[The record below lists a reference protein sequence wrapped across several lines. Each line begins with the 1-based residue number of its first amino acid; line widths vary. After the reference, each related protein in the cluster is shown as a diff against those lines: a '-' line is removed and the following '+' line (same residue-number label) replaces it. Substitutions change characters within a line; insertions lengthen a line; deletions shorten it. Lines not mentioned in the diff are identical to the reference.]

1 VVNDDTSGDLSL
13 ADEIEHA
20 RNKFEDLYAGGEFAP
35 SVAGQLRNIGDV
47 SKALQ
52 VVHKEQLD
60 ARAELDK
67 EFADLASEISVA
79 QDIPTEQDEDDEPK
93 DGEEENDDADDE
105 GEEEEEKTGEV
116 ETVSAD
122 ASPAPAKVRPAS
134 SPVRLPTASALNAYR
149 PEQQTNYGGS
159 KVRYQIV
166 AATDVPR
173 TPSRS
178 SLNIREQGEAVNSKL
193 STLPMRQRNV
203 PPPRGS
209 AALIRRTFDR
219 SQKAYS
225 DQRN

>member
-1 VVNDDTSGDLSL
+1 
-13 ADEIEHA
+13 
-20 RNKFEDLYAGGEFAP
+20 GEFAP

-93 DGEEENDDADDE
+93 DGEEENDDANDE

-122 ASPAPAKVRPAS
+122 ASPAPAKVQSEEHTSELQSRFDL
-134 SPVRLPTASALNAYR
+134 VCRLLLEKKKNKEQTA
-149 PEQQTNYGGS
+149 
-159 KVRYQIV
+159 
-166 AATDVPR
+166 
-173 TPSRS
+173 
-178 SLNIREQGEAVNSKL
+178 
-193 STLPMRQRNV
+193 
-203 PPPRGS
+203 
-209 AALIRRTFDR
+209 
-219 SQKAYS
+219 
-225 DQRN
+225 